1 MTKRLEYTPD
11 PTLGDAPL
19 VLNHNEVFVFG
30 ANQIGSHGGGSAAA
44 AVKFYDAIWGEIHRT
59 GRSYGIVTLNFP
71 SGSVEGKPPV
81 NTISRITQDELNKE
95 FKLFI
100 KATELE
106 PEKIFY
112 LTKVGIGIA
121 GWSLNDVMYAFNLSY
136 KPNRHPNIVL
146 PKEFAEYNL
155 LSKKR
160 SRALWNAK
168 RIKDKINLG
177 KEVKVQPSFW
187 EQVAMDYMTQMNKLC

>member
-1 MTKRLEYTPD
+1 
-11 PTLGDAPL
+11 
-19 VLNHNEVFVFG
+19 
-30 ANQIGSHGGGSAAA
+30 
-44 AVKFYDAIWGEIHRT
+44 
-59 GRSYGIVTLNFP
+59 
-71 SGSVEGKPPV
+71 
-81 NTISRITQDELNKE
+81 
-95 FKLFI
+95 
-100 KATELE
+100 
-106 PEKIFY
+106 
-112 LTKVGIGIA
+112 
-121 GWSLNDVMYAFNLSY
+121 
-136 KPNRHPNIVL
+136 L